1 MSISTSELVARYFAA
16 SLMIVSA
23 SHFAQPVMWRDLFI
37 DVRRTG
43 YAGIIIAM
51 FTLPLGLVIVIAHNV
66 WVPGIPVV
74 VTVAG
79 WGMVIKSVTYLLI
92 RRRADK
98 MIPDGPRAVAMYRW
112 AGALGVIA
120 GALVLYDSI
129 RRGA

>member
-1 MSISTSELVARYFAA
+1 MSVSASELVARYFAA
-16 SLMIVSA
+16 SLVIVSA
-23 SHFAQPVMWRDLFI
+23 SHFAQPAMWRDFFI

-51 FTLPLGLVIVIAHNV
+51 LTLPVGLVIVITHNV
-66 WVPGIPVV
+66 WVAGIPVV

-79 WGMVIKSVTYLLI
+79 WGMVIKSLTYLLI

-98 MIPDGPRAVAMYRW
+98 MIPDGTHAVAMYRW
-112 AGALGVIA
+112 AGVLGMIA

-129 RRGA
+129 YRGA